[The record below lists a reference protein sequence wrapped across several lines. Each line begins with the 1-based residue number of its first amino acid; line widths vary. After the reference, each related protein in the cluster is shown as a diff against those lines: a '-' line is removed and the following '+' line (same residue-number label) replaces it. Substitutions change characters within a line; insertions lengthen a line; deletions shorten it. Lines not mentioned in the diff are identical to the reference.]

1 MKKFKFIIFGLFIFF
16 IVNNNVFASTN
27 TYTRTKEAPLVPKD
41 IVVDENNINNILNT
55 PAVSS
60 REKVYDYAD
69 LLTDNEE
76 KKLVTNIN
84 EYISNS
90 TIDVAI
96 VTTNNLNGYSISE
109 YAYNFYDYNDFM
121 SDGVVFVIKVGESEP
136 EIFMGNSGATDG
148 KAFKIYTQQRIN
160 QMLAY
165 IYKNV
170 SAKNY
175 YNACDD
181 YVKLLKGYF
190 NIDRGGD
197 YRVSEDGKL
206 VKNIPWIEI
215 ITLALTLT
223 FIIVI
228 VSITKLNSNKKVS
241 FADTLDNCIDKN
253 TLMVKINSSNETFI
267 NNNFQN
273 KI

>member
-41 IVVDENNINNILNT
+41 VVVDENNINNILNT

-60 REKVYDYAD
+60 SEKVYDYAD
-69 LLTDNEE
+69 LLTDDEE

-90 TIDVAI
+90 IIDVAI
-96 VTTNNLNGYSISE
+96 VTTNNLNGYPK
-109 YAYNFYDYNDFM
+109 NRKKDDHCL
-121 SDGVVFVIKVGESEP
+121 VIKVGGSEP

-148 KAFKIYTQQRIN
+148 KVFTIYTQQRIN

-190 NIDRGGD
+190 NIDRGGN
-197 YRVSEDGKL
+197 YRVDEDGKL

-253 TLMVKINSSNETFI
+253 TLMVKINSSNESFI

-273 KI
+273 RI